1 MITCIFGLTACG
13 SEETYTD
20 YEQRKMDTAIQ
31 IATQYVIPSLENF
44 EDEATLESFS
54 EYTADEVAYMVQ
66 ENVGITVD
74 GYAYKTA
81 IESFNSAKKTI
92 GGITAVGDADASID
106 DDQIIVHVDVTGAK
120 QNAQAEVIFTNDMFL
135 GMESA
140 ALNPVESMGGLMT
153 KAALNTLI
161 GMGTVFVMLIMISL
175 IISLFNFIPKIQAA
189 FSKKD
194 KEEAKN
200 VGIDKAVTSTAA
212 FASPSAA
219 VSEITTVISLT
230 GLSSLSVIVAVMRL
244 SMSIITPSGSITFI
258 CPSPIVTKAFSI
270 DFVSSV
276 IKTL

>member
-1 MITCIFGLTACG
+1 MKKFLSLVCMITCIFGLTACG

-44 EDEATLESFS
+44 EDEAALESFS

-81 IESFNSAKKTI
+81 IESFNSAKKSI
-92 GGITAVGDADASID
+92 GGITAVGDAEATID

-135 GMESA
+135 SMESA

-161 GMGTVFVMLIMISL
+161 GMGTVFVMLVVLSL
-175 IISLFNFIPKIQAA
+175 LISLFRFIPNP
-189 FSKKD
+189 
-194 KEEAKN
+194 EAK
-200 VGIDKAVTSTAA
+200 KAAEAKAAKAAKEAEAAAIAQTAPA
-212 FASPSAA
+212 QAEENLADDG
-219 VSEITTVISLT
+219 EL
-230 GLSSLSVIVAVMRL
+230 VAVIAAAIAAAEGTTTDGFVVR
-244 SMSIITPSGSITFI
+244 SIRK
-258 CPSPIVTKAFSI
+258 VKRNRR
-270 DFVSSV
+270 
-276 IKTL
+276 